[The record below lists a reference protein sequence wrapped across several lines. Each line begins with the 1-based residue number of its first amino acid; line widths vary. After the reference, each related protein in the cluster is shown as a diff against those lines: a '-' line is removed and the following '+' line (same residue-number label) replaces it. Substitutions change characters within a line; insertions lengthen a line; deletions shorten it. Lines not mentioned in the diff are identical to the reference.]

1 MENYTQTCRFILSAN
16 YSSKIIEPIQSRCVV
31 FRFKPLIKENIISLV
46 KKIASSENLKI
57 DDKTIETLYTISEGD
72 LRKLENLLQSTSS
85 VTNKITKKE
94 LEEII
99 SFAQPKDVQEIINLA
114 LNKDFQNAKRKLL
127 NTMLNQGLSGLDI
140 IKEIQKQIINME
152 IEDNKKLEMIEQC
165 GEIEFRLVEG
175 SDEFVQLQSLLAS
188 FTRWCGQTNI
198 YLN

>member
-188 FTRWCGQTNI
+188 FTR
-198 YLN
+198 